1 MPPPPATLFGAPQ
14 GLHASLPRS
23 KAVHRSIPSSGT
35 GKPSTSELGADVERK
50 PVPLAN
56 QWPGGRGLTNMEQTL
71 KRAEQD
77 LMQNQSETPRPVVNI
92 VATAYGVQHSLQLE
106 QKLEVLQRQVH
117 GGARGMPSA
126 WRRASEVE
134 RKLNAARETGAAA
147 RVQVAM
153 LRGESKRKGQRIAQL
168 QALIDDLEKDNRA
181 LRARLSAEGQDSIEK
196 PLPGFAASAVD
207 TCLNAAVRASERLLA
222 AGLGDIR
229 RPGAGTMP
237 RRRDLNGGVFFAGN
251 DAGGEVEDEEGA
263 RGAASHAPPL
273 VGTPPVAVWSA
284 ELWVRSLQLEELVV
298 QALLRYVHSATSL
311 VPAELPFLCG
321 LGAHTNAHSVVLALL
336 REGTLLE
343 RLADRLALGAVKMHY
358 ERSRLFSPSPFS
370 ASSSTLTSVAM
381 ALRSVHPLRLHRLAH
396 TLADL
401 APAPAHG
408 QATLEALFTPAPT
421 DEVALHAVREEH
433 TAGADAKLRFTADDL
448 AEPTFALAEYWFVA
462 DPINGLKSAGLVL
475 CRASRITLPPYR
487 PRQHERFRARAR
499 RGRSSALRC
508 RRSTRGWPSSGT
520 RRSRQQRGS
529 PLGCSQGPWVKNTMP
544 S

>member
-1 MPPPPATLFGAPQ
+1 MPLPPATLFGAPQ
-14 GLHASLPRS
+14 S

-35 GKPSTSELGADVERK
+35 GKPSTSFPSELGADVERK
-50 PVPLAN
+50 PVPMAN
-56 QWPGGRGLTNMEQTL
+56 QWPGGRGLTKAEQTV

-77 LMQNQSETPRPVVNI
+77 LMQNQSETPRPVVNM

-134 RKLNAARETGAAA
+134 RKLNAARETSAAA

-396 TLADL
+396 TLSDL
-401 APAPAHG
+401 APAPATHDL
-408 QATLEALFTPAPT
+408 ATLEALFTPAPT

-448 AEPTFALAEYWFVA
+448 AEPTFALAEY
-462 DPINGLKSAGLVL
+462 STRAGLVTTDPSAAELKDQRIDGISVVAGFVVSVPLVLLTGELWLGYL
-475 CRASRITLPPYR
+475 CWIIGPNVHLL
-487 PRQHERFRARAR
+487 
-499 RGRSSALRC
+499 LRL
-508 RRSTRGWPSSGT
+508 GGSG
-520 RRSRQQRGS
+520 
-529 PLGCSQGPWVKNTMP
+529 KH
-544 S
+544 